1 MQKQTEILIV
11 DDQREVREVMRFVLK
26 DKYSI
31 ATAGGAEEAL
41 TYLASNPVKLVLL
54 DINMP
59 KGDGV
64 TILNEIK
71 RVYPDTEVIMV
82 TAYAPLETVRMALRL
97 GAFGFLMKPFDV
109 NALIKIVDDALKGPA
124 DRH

>member
-1 MQKQTEILIV
+1 MHEKPEILIV
-11 DDQREVREVMRFVLK
+11 DDKHEIREVIRFVLK

-41 TYLASNPVKLVLL
+41 KYLASGPVKLVLL

-59 KGDGV
+59 KADGITV
-64 TILNEIK
+64 LSEIK

-82 TAYAPLETVRMALRL
+82 TAYAPLETVRAAVRL

-109 NALIKIVDDALKGPA
+109 GALTRMVDEALGV
-124 DRH
+124 